1 VGGGAAF
8 MNLSVRLRTRLS
20 SQFQLDVAF
29 EAAPGVTIVF
39 GESGSG
45 KTTLLRS
52 VAGLTRPEAGR
63 IAVGDHVLFD
73 ESAAI
78 DLEASRRKVGF
89 VFQHLA
95 LFPHLSAEENIGYGL
110 AHLSVVDRRERIA
123 AIAASFGI
131 DHLLARRPG
140 QISGGERQRVGLA
153 RSLVT
158 NPDVLLLDEPL
169 SALDHATQSRIIA
182 DVRRWHAARA
192 IPILYVTHSQREV
205 FALGERVLV
214 LQDGRIVADGTPQA
228 VMESPSQAPLAQLA
242 GFENLLDAA
251 IVERRPEA
259 GVMVARLAGT
269 TVDLEAPLADL
280 DGASVRIAIRA
291 GDILV
296 ASEHPRGLSA
306 RNIVRGTIAS
316 LSREGP
322 VVRAAVDVG
331 TMLEAHITPASSEE
345 LALRIGVPVWLV
357 IKTHSCRPVAG
368 R

>member
-1 VGGGAAF
+1 
-8 MNLSVRLRTRLS
+8 MNLSVRVTTRLS
-20 SQFQLDVAF
+20 AQFKLDVAF
-29 EAAPGVTIVF
+29 DAAPGVTIVF

-63 IAVGDHVLFD
+63 IAVGDGVLFD
-73 ESAAI
+73 AGDGTDVEP
-78 DLEASRRKVGF
+78 SRRKVGF

-95 LFPHLSAEENIGYGL
+95 LFPHLSAGENIGYGL
-110 AHLSVVDRRERIA
+110 AHLSAADRRERIA
-123 AIAASFGI
+123 AIAASFRI
-131 DHLLARRPG
+131 DHLLGRKPG
-140 QISGGERQRVGLA
+140 EISGGERQRVGLA

-158 NPDVLLLDEPL
+158 DPDVLLLDEPL

-182 DVRRWHAARA
+182 DLRRWNAARA
-192 IPILYVTHSQREV
+192 RPILYVTHSQREV

-214 LQDGRIVADGTPQA
+214 LQDGRIVADGTPHS
-228 VMESPSQAPLAQLA
+228 VMESPSHAPLAQLA

-269 TVDLEAPLADL
+269 AVALEAPLADL

-306 RNIVRGTIAS
+306 RNIVPGTIAA

-331 TMLEAHITPASSEE
+331 TIIEAHITPASSQE
-345 LALRIGVPVWLV
+345 LGLRIGAPVWLV
-357 IKTHSCRPVAG
+357 VKTHSCRPVAG
-368 R
+368 I